1 MKILVTGA
9 TGFIGTQLSET
20 LANSGHEVRC
30 TARSL
35 APNRSTTLEMVTC
48 DLESADNL
56 DHLTMGCDAIVHLAG
71 RAHVMSDDPATS
83 ESLYLSANVD
93 VTRKLAQSAAHLWPI
108 YLDCACL
115 WSCV

>member
-20 LANSGHEVRC
+20 LANFGHQVRC

-35 APNRSTTLEMVTC
+35 APNSSTTCEVITC

-56 DHLTMGCDAIVHLAG
+56 DHLTAGCDAIVTLQVGH
-71 RAHVMSDDPATS
+71 T
-83 ESLYLSANVD
+83 
-93 VTRKLAQSAAHLWPI
+93 
-108 YLDCACL
+108 
-115 WSCV
+115 